1 MKYYEWLYLI
11 CIIVY
16 IIAMYILL
24 NHPRFKKKLLPPNQ
38 QEMSQRD
45 IAMMSV
51 LIGTICGVV
60 VASILWF
67 LYHTSCRVMYGVY
80 RECYDDEEE
89 KARREREEM
98 EKEKQMYEA
107 QKKNS
112 MDEMNAV

>member
-16 IIAMYILL
+16 IIAVWQLL
-24 NHPRFKKKLLPPNQ
+24 NNPRVKGNLPSNLQ
-38 QEMSQRD
+38 NLSQRD
-45 IAMMSV
+45 TAIYSAV
-51 LIGTICGVV
+51 VGTICGVII
-60 VASILWF
+60 ASILWF
-67 LYHTSCRVMYGVY
+67 LYHTSCRVVYGVY

-98 EKEKQMYEA
+98 EKEKRMYEA
-107 QKKNS
+107 QKKDS